1 MAELNTQHVTTHTVT
16 LTDFELESLCE
27 AARMA
32 LDATDTCVHTNAWQ
46 ALSRL
51 GKGPLRTARSR
62 TDESLV
68 DTYTNP
74 AIIGRG

>member
-1 MAELNTQHVTTHTVT
+1 MPELRTQHVTTHTVT
-16 LTDFELESLCE
+16 LTDLELESLRE
-27 AARMA
+27 AVRMA

-51 GKGPLRTARSR
+51 GKGPLRAARSR
-62 TDESLV
+62 TDESFV
-68 DTYTNP
+68 DTYTDP